1 MLLDINE
8 VWINETNKSRKQDPF
23 SFTCHLRSVTSQSEL
38 VRKVEDNPAGC
49 RALTVVSFGGKPQWY
64 SPNRLSEIQ
73 PINITVW
80 SCMEKATFQNPIVS
94 NISPPPKLL
103 QLILLRETCE
113 FLTKNN
119 YFSTR
124 QTERNN
130 FKEYM
135 WNPNPLTS
143 ATKTT
148 KAQPETGHLSHLDWP
163 ALEQQNSSV
172 LNIWKDIFATSSVKD
187 LSDKTVFSGF

>member
-1 MLLDINE
+1 M
-8 VWINETNKSRKQDPF
+8 WINEANKSRKQDPF

-38 VRKVEDNPAGC
+38 VRKVEENPAGC
-49 RALTVVSFGGKPQWY
+49 RAVAVVSFWGETQQC
-64 SPNRLSEIQ
+64 SPNWHFWNTTLQHHNMKLHGESH
-73 PINITVW
+73 T
-80 SCMEKATFQNPIVS
+80 
-94 NISPPPKLL
+94 PKMHSFKHLLTTLLPRLL
-103 QLILLRETCE
+103 QLILLREMFK
-113 FLTKNN
+113 FLSKNN

-148 KAQPETGHLSHLDWP
+148 KAAARNWP
-163 ALEQQNSSV
+163 AESLGLASSGTVKFHCVKHLERH
-172 LNIWKDIFATSSVKD
+172 IFAMTSAQD